1 MDKETL
7 NTQLLLEL
15 AINQNYEGSA
25 TEILSE
31 ALPLY
36 LKKLSCIAVAV
47 RKNGSI
53 MMLSPQAFKNNQ
65 AWIGF
70 TESLTKQPLKR
81 NGELNELTIDDNH
94 YYVYPLATFGELILV
109 KKQPFNKQFKFELK
123 KIIHQLG
130 KHLEQATQELEV
142 RETRQ
147 KLESILNEMSDVIWS
162 VSLPDYK
169 IIFVTPSVEQL
180 YEISIDSWKQDSSW
194 WEKAIYHK
202 DRDIIPTIYKKLEE
216 KGKFNEKYRILTP
229 SGKIKWVRNKAKIIY
244 DEQNIPVRI
253 DGISMDRTTQYEAQD
268 NLDQEL
274 KLQEVL
280 IDIASTYINLDL
292 KDVENT
298 INQSLEKMGRFVQ
311 ADRSYIFDYDNEKKT
326 TSNTY
331 EWCNEGIE
339 PEIDNLQDMPM
350 ELFPQWVQ
358 AHQKGE
364 AFYVPDVLALED
376 DGDEGLRSILE
387 PQGIKSLIAIPMKD
401 RNELVGFVGF
411 DSVQMHHNYSEKEQK
426 LLHLFGQMLIN
437 IRNRQKWEKQ
447 LRVQEEKYRNIIAN
461 MNLGLLEVNNEDT
474 ILFANQTFCEMSG
487 LSLIEL
493 KGQKASSLFEPL
505 EKKELIKEKPVFGEF
520 NITDSYEL
528 RIKNKKGSER
538 WWYSS
543 GAPNFN
549 DRGQQIGRIGIYLD
563 ITEQKN
569 LEIELAKAKSVAEDA
584 AKSKELFLANMSHE
598 IRTPLNVIIGM
609 IRELGKQ
616 NLGADQRF
624 YVAQSDS
631 AAKHLLTILNHILD
645 MAKIDSGELMLEKH
659 DFSLSAVATNAYS
672 ILYSQAKEK
681 NLAISIHI
689 DKSIHAAHVGDEG
702 RLRQVLI
709 NILGNAIKFTESGF
723 VDFRV
728 ELVSEFDAEQKIRFK
743 VRDTGIGMS
752 EEFLRKIFNK
762 FFQEQSDSNRKYEG
776 TGLGMTIAR
785 EMVLLMGSD
794 IIIDSKKGEGTT
806 VSFELILPKGNP
818 ANLRFAGA
826 KIEQNAFSGKN
837 ILIVEDNDMNRF
849 IAIQSLHYFGCNV
862 DEATNGFE
870 AIKKVTQNRYDL
882 ILMDI
887 QMPEMDGLEA
897 TLHIR
902 NQLKLVTPIMALTA
916 NAFRHDIDKYLRAGM
931 DNFVTK
937 PFSEEELYAKMFP
950 FLKENETLDSVTNTP
965 LYDLTGLEELSHG
978 DEKFVKHMLQLFV
991 KVSNEAITELEDALE
1006 NSDYQQI
1013 SKTAHRI
1020 KPSIDNMGIVT
1031 LKDKIRA
1038 LEKFP
1043 ADGDSEARKKLI
1055 MLVKDTLKKVSEQ
1068 LISDLKSH

>member
-36 LKKLSCIAVAV
+36 LKKLSCIAVTV
-47 RKNGSI
+47 RKDGAI

-109 KKQPFNKQFKFELK
+109 KKQPLNKQFKFELK

-142 RETRQ
+142 RQTRQ

-169 IIFVTPSVEQL
+169 VIFVTPSVEQL
-180 YEISIDSWKQDSSW
+180 YEITLDEWKQDSSW
-194 WEKAIYHK
+194 WEKSIYQK

-253 DGISMDRTTQYEAQD
+253 DGIIMDRTTQYEAQD

-311 ADRSYIFDYDNEKKT
+311 ADRSYIFDYDNEQKT

-528 RIKNKKGSER
+528 RIKNKKGFER

-752 EEFLRKIFNK
+752 EEFLRNIFNK
-762 FFQEQSDSNRKYEG
+762 FSQEQSDSNRKYEG

-794 IIIDSKKGEGTT
+794 IIINSKKGEGTT

-870 AIKKVTQNRYDL
+870 AIKKVKQNRYDL

-937 PFSEEELYAKMFP
+937 PFSEEELFSKMASLLMYDQKEDVEITKDEPLFNLTN
-950 FLKENETLDSVTNTP
+950 LKEISRGDNEFVQKMIEMFHQVVEKAN
-965 LYDLTGLEELSHG
+965 EEF
-978 DEKFVKHMLQLFV
+978 DV
-991 KVSNEAITELEDALE
+991 ALKAK
-1006 NSDYQQI
+1006 NFSQI
-1013 SKTAHRI
+1013 NKTAHRI
-1020 KPSIDNMGIVT
+1020 KPTIDNMGIVS
-1031 LKDKIRA
+1031 LKEDIRE

-1043 ADGDSEARKKLI
+1043 LDGDEEKRKTLI
-1055 MLVKDTLKKVSEQ
+1055 EKVKSILKKVSQ
-1068 LISDLKSH
+1068 VLN